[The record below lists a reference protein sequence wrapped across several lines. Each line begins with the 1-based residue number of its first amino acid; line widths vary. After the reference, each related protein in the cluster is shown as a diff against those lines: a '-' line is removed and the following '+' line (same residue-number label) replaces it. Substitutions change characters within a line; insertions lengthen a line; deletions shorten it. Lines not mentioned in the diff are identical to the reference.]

1 MTSEQISQSNKLAR
15 DFSILIAIALTC
27 LFVYKYFIDSWPLMY
42 FLSGLLLVV
51 GFLVIGFIKPSLL
64 RFPLRLWMQL
74 GELLGRFMSPLIL
87 GFIFFLIITPIAIF
101 VRLLGRDEL
110 SLKRVETNSFWKER
124 DLEKQP
130 SKSFN
135 TQY

>member
-27 LFVYKYFIDSWPLMY
+27 LFVYKYFIHSWPLMY

-51 GFLVIGFIKPSLL
+51 GFLAIGFIKPSLL

-87 GFIFFLIITPIAIF
+87 GVIFFLMITPIAIF